1 MRIQSKRVWIADQF
15 VPAIIEIEHQ
25 MISNIYPYASKEVD
39 IDYGNQRILPGFM
52 DIHCHGAFGFDTND
66 AHEDGLKNWAKKI
79 PSEGVT
85 SFLATTITQSEEVLI
100 KAVENVGK
108 VMNKTYEGAEIL
120 GVHMEGPYLAKEFS
134 GAQPE
139 QYIINPS
146 LKQFKKY
153 QEASCDNIRYMTLAT
168 EKDKDFELT
177 KYCVNHGI
185 VISVG
190 HSGATYEE
198 TMMAWAHGARS
209 MTHVFNGMSRFH
221 HRANGLTGAAQRLR
235 TMFGEIICDGN
246 HVTPAALNTYFLN
259 KGPDWPI
266 MVSDA
271 VMAKGTPAGSR
282 FLFGGQE
289 IEVYED
295 GSAHIIA
302 TGGLAGSTLK
312 LNEGLKVLVEDAL
325 IPLNYAINSCTINPA
340 RCIGEDHRKGSIQV
354 GKDADL
360 VILKDDYTVTQTFA
374 RGKQCL

>member
-153 QEASCDNIRYMTLAT
+153 QEASYDNIRYMTLAT
-168 EKDKDFELT
+168 EKD
-177 KYCVNHGI
+177 
-185 VISVG
+185 
-190 HSGATYEE
+190 
-198 TMMAWAHGARS
+198 
-209 MTHVFNGMSRFH
+209 
-221 HRANGLTGAAQRLR
+221 
-235 TMFGEIICDGN
+235 
-246 HVTPAALNTYFLN
+246 
-259 KGPDWPI
+259 
-266 MVSDA
+266 
-271 VMAKGTPAGSR
+271 
-282 FLFGGQE
+282 
-289 IEVYED
+289 
-295 GSAHIIA
+295 
-302 TGGLAGSTLK
+302 
-312 LNEGLKVLVEDAL
+312 
-325 IPLNYAINSCTINPA
+325 
-340 RCIGEDHRKGSIQV
+340 
-354 GKDADL
+354 
-360 VILKDDYTVTQTFA
+360 
-374 RGKQCL
+374 